1 LGSRLHPILEAY
13 FLSDVL
19 LSNEVNSLLIG
30 EVWAHP
36 NKNKRTT
43 NLPFV
48 SAQNIYNN
56 LGSITQSP
64 RVIITD

>member
-1 LGSRLHPILEAY
+1 LGSRLHPVLEAY

-43 NLPFV
+43 NLR
-48 SAQNIYNN
+48 SNSSTTTNI
-56 LGSITQSP
+56 
-64 RVIITD
+64 